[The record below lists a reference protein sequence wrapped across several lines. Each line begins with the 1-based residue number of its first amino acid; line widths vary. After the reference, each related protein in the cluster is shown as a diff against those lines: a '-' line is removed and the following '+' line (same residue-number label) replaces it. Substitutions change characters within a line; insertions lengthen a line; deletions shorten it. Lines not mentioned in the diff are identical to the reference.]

1 MGKTIYE
8 LRTKNGST
16 FVKCEPTTSEGDWNS
31 SFMSMDKFLSLTK
44 ESIIQMAKDAD
55 LFSQAEL
62 ESGIEFVAPIPANRV
77 DETQVFDVYPKAYI
91 LCYNDDIN
99 QQFESDGHKVCVVR
113 KSQFGTPEL
122 KQELTEILGEQLG
135 LGDEEDA
142 EVMAEFNEMIENVA
156 NGRCGDWMGNDVYY
170 DKLDVI

>member
-16 FVKCEPTTSEGDWNS
+16 FVKCEPS
-31 SFMSMDKFLSLTK
+31 TK
-44 ESIIQMAKDAD
+44 ESIIQMAKDAN

-62 ESGIEFVAPIPANRV
+62 KSGIEFVAPIPANRV
-77 DETQVFDVYPKAYI
+77 DETQVFDVYSKAYI
-91 LCYNDDIN
+91 LCFDDD
-99 QQFESDGHKVCVVR
+99 ESDGHKVCMVR

-142 EVMAEFNEMIENVA
+142 EVLAEFNEMIENVA
-156 NGRCGDWMGNDVYY
+156 NGRDGDWMGNDVYY

>member
-1 MGKTIYE
+1 MGKKIYE
-8 LRTKNGST
+8 LRTKDGST
-16 FVKCEPTTSEGDWNS
+16 FVKCEPTTD
-31 SFMSMDKFLSLTK
+31 

-62 ESGIEFVAPIPANRV
+62 ESGIEFVGSIPANRV
-77 DETQVFDVYPKAYI
+77 DETQVFDVYPKAYV
-91 LCYNDDIN
+91 LCFDDD
-99 QQFESDGHKVCVVR
+99 ESGSHKVCIVR

-142 EVMAEFNEMIENVA
+142 EVLAEFNEMIENVA
-156 NGRCGDWMGNDVYY
+156 NGRCGDWMGNDAYY

>member
-16 FVKCEPTTSEGDWNS
+16 FVKCEPTI
-31 SFMSMDKFLSLTK
+31 K
-44 ESIIQMAKDAD
+44 ESIVQMAKDAD
-55 LFSQAEL
+55 LFSQDEV
-62 ESGIEFVAPIPANRV
+62 ESGIEFVGSIPANRV
-77 DETQVFDVYPKAYI
+77 DETQVFEVYPKAYI
-91 LCYNDDIN
+91 LCFDDD
-99 QQFESDGHKVCVVR
+99 ESDGHKVCMVR

-142 EVMAEFNEMIENVA
+142 EVLAEFNEMIENVA

>member
-8 LRTKNGST
+8 LRTKNGSM
-16 FVKCEPTTSEGDWNS
+16 FVKCKLT
-31 SFMSMDKFLSLTK
+31 TK
-44 ESIIQMAKDAD
+44 ESIIQMAKDAS
-55 LFSQAEL
+55 LFSQDEI

-77 DETQVFDVYPKAYI
+77 DETLVFNVYPKAYI
-91 LCYNDDIN
+91 LCFDDD
-99 QQFESDGHKVCVVR
+99 ESDGHKVCMVR

-142 EVMAEFNEMIENVA
+142 EVLAEFNEMIKNVA
-156 NGRCGDWMGNDVYY
+156 NGHCWDWMGNYVYY

>member
-16 FVKCEPTTSEGDWNS
+16 FVKCEPTT
-31 SFMSMDKFLSLTK
+31 K

-55 LFSQAEL
+55 LFSQDEL
-62 ESGIEFVAPIPANRV
+62 ESGIEFVGPIPANRV
-77 DETQVFDVYPKAYI
+77 DETQVFDVYPKVYI
-91 LCYNDDIN
+91 LCFDDD
-99 QQFESDGHKVCVVR
+99 ESDSHKVCVVR

-142 EVMAEFNEMIENVA
+142 EVLAEFNEMIENVA
-156 NGRCGDWMGNDVYY
+156 NGHCGNWMGNDVYY
-170 DKLDVI
+170 DKLDMI

>member
-8 LRTKNGST
+8 LRTKDGST
-16 FVKCEPTTSEGDWNS
+16 FVKCEPT
-31 SFMSMDKFLSLTK
+31 TK

-62 ESGIEFVAPIPANRV
+62 ESGIEFVAPIPANRL
-77 DETQVFDVYPKAYI
+77 DETQVFDVYPKSYI
-91 LCYNDDIN
+91 LCFDCD
-99 QQFESDGHKVCVVR
+99 ESGGHTSVRMVR

-142 EVMAEFNEMIENVA
+142 EVLAEFNEMIENVA
-156 NGRCGDWMGNDVYY
+156 NGHCGDWMGNNVYY